1 MKSEIKFYMRGNGD
15 HLTSSFQAFYL
26 YKNSENSTCTDS
38 WIVFFC
44 RASFLSVIK
53 VVLLYCLDLIHL
65 PPIFWVKRFQMQRLF
80 FNLIDI
86 EDRKKYAI
94 YKWFSKGNGQS
105 FVIFQCEMT
114 VCWRRETFSWEW
126 SEMKF
131 MPQKISPYC
140 SMIKCM
146 TSRRRT
152 QQCPALCILN
162 IYEEIII
169 NAKYLDHI
177 MLTPYLDL

>member
-1 MKSEIKFYMRGNGD
+1 
-15 HLTSSFQAFYL
+15 
-26 YKNSENSTCTDS
+26 
-38 WIVFFC
+38 
-44 RASFLSVIK
+44 
-53 VVLLYCLDLIHL
+53 
-65 PPIFWVKRFQMQRLF
+65 
-80 FNLIDI
+80 
-86 EDRKKYAI
+86 
-94 YKWFSKGNGQS
+94 
-105 FVIFQCEMT
+105 
-114 VCWRRETFSWEW
+114 
-126 SEMKF
+126 MKF

-177 MLTPYLDL
+177 MLTPYLDLQPVTLLQPGFPRYNQILKPQCLKFMTGLGVIFLLVLSLNENGMARFRERDTLISRHRRKCSLWHTKWLLFIPFNKSKHILNYQVLHTRYAAAILFGRQPHT